1 MMSFY
6 FRKGIGP
13 DNLSKKMMV
22 MKFLAFLLWWMT
34 VSGCVGH
41 PVQSAQ
47 VSAISIPSI
56 TAKSEGLQITTPVMS
71 QPPHLESTETNR
83 PQTTST
89 PIRVDNST
97 RDEKWHNPGDVIAP
111 IFLYHHVS
119 DQEKINR
126 YAVSVSQFRQQM
138 DLLDHLGYK
147 TITIAQLETAIS
159 DGAYL
164 PEKPMIITFD
174 DGAEDIFSTA
184 YPIMKA
190 HGYSGTLY
198 IVGNYLD
205 ANEYLSVGEIK
216 EMHEMGW
223 EIGSHSMTHA
233 NLNQTPSLSNEIFK
247 SRKVISER
255 TGIAINSFAYPF
267 GIYNDFL
274 AKKVITYGYKTAV
287 GLGWSYNHSPDSIYY
302 LSRIEIKHTLP
313 LYDFNAKLPWKMTS
327 DRFIELYPD

>member
-1 MMSFY
+1 
-6 FRKGIGP
+6 
-13 DNLSKKMMV
+13 
-22 MKFLAFLLWWMT
+22 
-34 VSGCVGH
+34 
-41 PVQSAQ
+41 
-47 VSAISIPSI
+47 
-56 TAKSEGLQITTPVMS
+56 
-71 QPPHLESTETNR
+71 
-83 PQTTST
+83 
-89 PIRVDNST
+89 
-97 RDEKWHNPGDVIAP
+97 
-111 IFLYHHVS
+111 
-119 DQEKINR
+119 
-126 YAVSVSQFRQQM
+126 M